1 MKRTTW
7 FFSAM
12 VLVVARGAWAGN
24 DFSMNVVVGS
34 DGKVMSCEVAVVPDA
49 DAQDDGV
56 AVSVK
61 NAQGVEKAA
70 NRPITIRVTRKDD
83 PKVTTV
89 ALTPPATT
97 AQLPRGNYADG
108 QIYLEYSAEAVTK
121 DASGKECTRMLAPAS
136 MPAAPATRDNP
147 PKPGDPAKPSDPAIQ
162 LDGSVVNEKALEFLV
177 DKKIASH
184 GVTGGVHGKVYR
196 LYHLPDGTPAFP
208 LPARASEEDFLEI
221 WVVLPADAKVTVEVL
236 ACDKV
241 PDVRVH
247 GSYKD
252 VLAKARPV
260 ATQQTT
266 PQFVLTSYPKPLRC
280 AGTLTYK
287 ITKVAAVDKES
298 GGSTTTSITLD
309 PIYRFEWSVGY
320 GFDFGRP
327 RRLGLADR
335 KPASGTG
342 TEKVVVDPRDFTGRM
357 PIITLLVDVC
367 GTNPNQL
374 DWCDRFLNPTIWLDP
389 TRLEKGFG
397 AGLTV
402 RPFFGV
408 GILAGVSVFK
418 STELADGV
426 SANPGD
432 IWTAAGGLPT
442 KEVFNRKSLG
452 LMLAATVDSEIF
464 AQLFK

>member
-12 VLVVARGAWAGN
+12 VLVAARGAWAGN

-34 DGKVMSCEVAVVPDA
+34 DGKVRTCQVSVVSDA

-61 NAQGVEKAA
+61 DLQGVEAA
-70 NRPITIRVTRKDD
+70 LNEPITIRVVSKDGS
-83 PKVTTV
+83 KVAGV

-108 QIYLEYSAEAVTK
+108 KIYLENSGKTVIK
-121 DASGKECTRMLAPAS
+121 DADRKGCTKMLEPPPKPPVPAKGD
-136 MPAAPATRDNP
+136 TL
-147 PKPGDPAKPSDPAIQ
+147 PKPGDPAFQ
-162 LDGSVVNEKALEFLV
+162 LDGSVVNEKAFEFLA
-177 DKKIASH
+177 DKKITSH

-196 LYHLPDGTPAFP
+196 LYHLPDGAPAFP
-208 LPARASEEDFLEI
+208 LPAHPSEEDFLEI
-221 WVVLPADAKVTVEVL
+221 WVVLPADAKVTVEVI
-236 ACDKV
+236 ACEKV

-247 GSYKD
+247 GSYKE
-252 VLAKARPV
+252 VSAAATAAAKARIET
-260 ATQQTT
+260 A

-287 ITKVAAVDKES
+287 ITKVAAADKLP
-298 GGSTTTSITLD
+298 GGSTTTSIPLD

-320 GFDFGRP
+320 GFDFGKP
-327 RRLGLADR
+327 RHLALADR
-335 KPASGTG
+335 KPASGSAV
-342 TEKVVVDPRDFTGRM
+342 EKVVVDPRDFTGRM

-432 IWTAAGGLPT
+432 TWTAAGSLPT

-452 LMLAATVDSEIF
+452 LMVAATVDSEIF
-464 AQLFK
+464 AKLIK